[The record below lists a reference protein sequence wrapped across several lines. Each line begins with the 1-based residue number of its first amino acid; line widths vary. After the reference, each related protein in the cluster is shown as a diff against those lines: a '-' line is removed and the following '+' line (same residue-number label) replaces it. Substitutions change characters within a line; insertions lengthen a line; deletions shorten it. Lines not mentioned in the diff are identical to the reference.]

1 MTRTQ
6 SIPFIST
13 VRLLQKSP
21 EHKGTRLLRTSVTAL
36 SVPETRS
43 KVTLDLIQRCRLPL
57 DCRLCKMSSKVDVK
71 NKDSLG
77 ENLFIS
83 LIQKHANLYDNRR
96 LDFKNR
102 ELKRNSWDEIGK
114 AMGIKGKECEN
125 RFTLLRSRYSRIL
138 KFMRGNSDNS
148 KYETTEIP
156 WTFVEQMSWLEPFIK
171 NRKTKPAYTRGWPVR
186 PCERESGDELYAETS
201 LSSANIN
208 LCRDRGLS
216 PGPLAQKSDTLPLDH
231 QNTLNLKE
239 ENLTV
244 SEYGGDSEDVSQMSS
259 PLSEIVFLTTPVHST
274 VTSSHQEEVRKRGSS
289 IEDPNSTS
297 DNNQDDEYDLFAK
310 FIATQ
315 IRTISSKRIRRKVMQ
330 KMHVVIGEGQDEDES
345 NG

>member
-1 MTRTQ
+1 MGKTAPLVEQEQ
-6 SIPFIST
+6 SA
-13 VRLLQKSP
+13 
-21 EHKGTRLLRTSVTAL
+21 TA
-36 SVPETRS
+36 PP
-43 KVTLDLIQRCRLPL
+43 LDLFLLVTIV
-57 DCRLCKMSSKVDVK
+57 CKMSSIVEVK
-71 NKDSLG
+71 NKDPLG

-83 LIQKHANLYDNRR
+83 LIQKHANLYDNKR

-102 ELKRNSWDEIGK
+102 ELKRKSWDEIGK
-114 AMGIKGKECEN
+114 AMGLKGKECEN

-156 WTFVEQMSWLEPFIK
+156 WTFVERMSWLEPFIK

-201 LSSANIN
+201 LSSAN
-208 LCRDRGLS
+208 
-216 PGPLAQKSDTLPLDH
+216 
-231 QNTLNLKE
+231 NTLNPKE

-259 PLSEIVFLTTPVHST
+259 PLNEIVFLTTPVHST
-274 VTSSHQEEVRKRGSS
+274 VTSSHQEEGRKRGSS
-289 IEDPNSTS
+289 IEDANSTS

-330 KMHVVIGEGQDEDES
+330 KMHVVLGEGQDEDES